1 MKSKK
6 PPFALVVVDLLSTVA
21 DSAPVSARLL
31 ARALREEGLDVADEE
46 IRNVHGLPLRRAVSA
61 LTRTGRGLHA
71 AAQSHDRVHA
81 SFVES
86 LHEHYASLGA
96 VREVEGA
103 SKVFAGLRAHGLRL
117 AIVTNVPRRVASTI
131 LESLD
136 WYDRG
141 LVDTVVTCEE
151 VDHPRPQPGMVFE
164 AMRRTAVVESAR
176 VMKVGQTPADLA
188 EGTLAGCGAV
198 VALGHG
204 AHPAHELRLRPHTH
218 LVDQL
223 LAVPDLLA
231 VSAVS
236 AVSGPLAER
245 PAFSTQHR

>member
-131 LESLD
+131 LESLE

-141 LVDTVVTCEE
+141 LVDT
-151 VDHPRPQPGMVFE
+151 